1 MQKRYRMAVTA
12 LACGLAFSP
21 AFSPAMASDLPGDGW
36 QAVDDATLE
45 QARGGFDMPGGLN
58 LSLGIE
64 RLVSINGEVVAS
76 TSFMIADV
84 ARLTVAE
91 ASQARAALTAMNV
104 VQNGTGNLFAAG
116 ALEQTMAGT
125 VIQNSLNDQV
135 LRSQTIVNTSVNSL
149 ELLKIANF
157 QDTLQNALDTV
168 AGTR

>member
-1 MQKRYRMAVTA
+1 MQKRYRKAGMA
-12 LACGLAFSP
+12 LACCLAI
-21 AFSPAMASDLPGDGW
+21 SPAMASDLPGDGW

-76 TSFMIADV
+76 TSFTIADV
-84 ARLTVAE
+84 ARLSAAE

-104 VQNGTGNLFAAG
+104 VQNGTGNLFAAA
-116 ALEQTMAGT
+116 ALEQAMAGT

-157 QDTLQNALDTV
+157 HDTLQNALDTV

>member
-1 MQKRYRMAVTA
+1 MQKRYRMAATA
-12 LACGLAFSP
+12 LACGL

-76 TSFMIADV
+76 TSFMINDV
-84 ARLTVAE
+84 SRLSVAE
-91 ASQARAALTAMNV
+91 ASQARAALNAMTV
-104 VQNGTGNLFAAG
+104 VQNGAGNLFAPG
-116 ALEQTMAGT
+116 LEQTMAGT

-168 AGTR
+168 AGPR

>member
-1 MQKRYRMAVTA
+1 MQKRYRKAGMA
-12 LACGLAFSP
+12 LACCLAI
-21 AFSPAMASDLPGDGW
+21 SPAMASDLPDDGW

-45 QARGGFDMPGGLN
+45 QTRGGFDMPGGLN

-76 TSFMIADV
+76 TSFTIADV
-84 ARLTVAE
+84 ARLSAAE

-116 ALEQTMAGT
+116 ALEQAMAGT

-157 QDTLQNALDTV
+157 HDTLQNALDTV

>member
-1 MQKRYRMAVTA
+1 MHKHYRMAAVT
-12 LACGLAFSP
+12 LACSLAI
-21 AFSPAMASDLPGDGW
+21 SPAMASEVPGDGW
-36 QAVDDATLE
+36 QAVDDAILE

-76 TSFMIADV
+76 TSFMIVDV
-84 ARLTVAE
+84 ARLGVDE
-91 ASQARAALTAMNV
+91 ANQARAALTAMHV
-104 VQNGTGNLFAAG
+104 VQNGGGNLFATG

-135 LRSQTIVNTSVNSL
+135 LRSQTIINTSVNSL

-157 QDTLQNALDTV
+157 QDTLQRALDTV
-168 AGTR
+168 AGPR

>member
-1 MQKRYRMAVTA
+1 MQKRYRMAAMA
-12 LACGLAFSP
+12 LACGLAISP
-21 AFSPAMASDLPGDGW
+21 SMASDLPGDGW
-36 QAVDDATLE
+36 QAVDDVTLE

-76 TSFMIADV
+76 TSFMIDDV
-84 ARLTVAE
+84 SRLSVAE
-91 ASQARAALTAMNV
+91 ASQARAALSAMNV
-104 VQNGTGNLFAAG
+104 VQNGAGNLFAAG

-135 LRSQTIVNTSVNSL
+135 LRSQTIINTSVNSL

-168 AGTR
+168 AGSR

>member
-1 MQKRYRMAVTA
+1 MHKHYRIAAVT
-12 LACGLAFSP
+12 LACSLAI
-21 AFSPAMASDLPGDGW
+21 SPAMAADVPGDGW
-36 QAVDDATLE
+36 QAVDDAILE

-84 ARLTVAE
+84 ARLSVDE
-91 ASQARAALTAMNV
+91 ANQARTALTAMNV
-104 VQNGTGNLFAAG
+104 VQNGSGNLFAAG
-116 ALEQTMAGT
+116 ALEQAMAGT

-135 LRSQTIVNTSVNSL
+135 LRSQTIINTSVNSL

-157 QDTLQNALDTV
+157 QDTLQRALDTV
-168 AGTR
+168 AGPR

>member
-1 MQKRYRMAVTA
+1 MQKRYQMAATA

-21 AFSPAMASDLPGDGW
+21 AFSPAMAADLPGDGW

-76 TSFMIADV
+76 TSFTIADV
-84 ARLTVAE
+84 ARLSAAE

-116 ALEQTMAGT
+116 ALEQAMAGT

-157 QDTLQNALDTV
+157 HDTLQNALDTV

>member
-1 MQKRYRMAVTA
+1 MQKRYRMAATA
-12 LACGLAFSP
+12 LACGL

-76 TSFMIADV
+76 TSFMINDV
-84 ARLTVAE
+84 SRLTVAE
-91 ASQARAALTAMNV
+91 TSQARAALSAMNV
-104 VQNGTGNLFAAG
+104 VQNGAGNLFAAG
-116 ALEQTMAGT
+116 ALEQAMAGT

-168 AGTR
+168 AGPR